1 MQQQKHVDDTASQQV
16 GDFDVGSEIQATSH
30 GPSIET
36 EVKPA
41 VGKAQDEPHG
51 QVVGENSGVVGDAD
65 TMTGGSS
72 AQSMADDTDQ
82 RNLGRGTKH
91 GHSADQPSDLN
102 TLSDSRS
109 VEHDAG

>member
-1 MQQQKHVDDTASQQV
+1 
-16 GDFDVGSEIQATSH
+16 
-30 GPSIET
+30 
-36 EVKPA
+36 
-41 VGKAQDEPHG
+41 
-51 QVVGENSGVVGDAD
+51 
-65 TMTGGSS
+65 MTGGSS